1 MTTYVCDICYVYQYK
16 ATHGDKGT
24 NIQPGTHPKDF
35 PNDWECPFCGSNAD
49 HLMPEEAET
58 PIKAE
63 DLPHFAEYLAK
74 WTRQK
79 DELEKDMETIHSMA
93 IHAESV
99 FSSMRTKLDATS
111 WDSLLFLGAQMA
123 TLPLNEDEEVSLMT
137 VIGPKSKRPLEL
149 SMPVFVSHM
158 SFGALS
164 KEAKLSLA
172 RGSAKVGTA
181 IGSGE
186 GGVLKEELDTAG
198 RYIFEYVPNRYS
210 YNIEDMKRV
219 DAIEVKI
226 GQSTKP
232 GMGGHLP
239 GEKVTAE
246 IAELRGFPIQTDI
259 ISPARFPDIDGVDGF
274 RELIDELR
282 SAGNGVPVGLKIAAG
297 HIEKDLDMVMEA
309 GADFVTIDGRPG
321 GTGSTLNYVK
331 DSTSIPT
338 VIALD
343 RARRHIDDAGSDLT
357 LVITG
362 GLRSSA
368 DVAKALAMGADAVAL
383 GTACLMAIGCQQYRL
398 CNTGKCPT
406 GVTTQNPELRLR
418 LVADY
423 SAKRLANFLNT
434 MASELKDFSRLTGRS
449 DVHDLSCDD
458 LVCTDLNLSRSMSIR
473 HMDGRYHYQRD

>member
-1 MTTYVCDICYVYQYK
+1 MTKFVCDICYVYQYEQ
-16 ATHGDKGT
+16 AHGDKGT
-24 NIQPGTHPKDF
+24 DIPPGTHPKDF
-35 PNDWECPFCGSNAD
+35 PRDWECPFCGSNAD
-49 HLMPEEAET
+49 HLMPEEEET

-74 WTRQK
+74 WSRHR
-79 DELEKDMETIHSMA
+79 DDLEKDMETIHNMA

-99 FSSMRTKLDATS
+99 YSSMRTRLETPS
-111 WDSLLFLGAQMA
+111 WNSLLFLGAQLA
-123 TLPLNEDEEVSLMT
+123 TLPLNDDEDVNLKT
-137 VIGPKSKRPLEL
+137 LIGTTAERPLEL

-164 KEAKLSLA
+164 KEAKVSLA

-186 GGVLKEELDTAG
+186 GGILDEELDAAE

-210 YNIEDMKRV
+210 FTPEYISRV
-219 DAIEVKI
+219 DAIEIKI

-239 GEKVTAE
+239 AEKVTAE
-246 IAELRGFPIQTDI
+246 VAALRGFPSKTDI
-259 ISPARFPDIDGVDGF
+259 ISPARFPGLKGVDDF
-274 RELIDELR
+274 RDLVDELR
-282 SAGNGVPVGLKIAAG
+282 SMGNGIPIGLKIAAG
-297 HIEKDLDMVMEA
+297 HVESDLDVVMET

-331 DSTSIPT
+331 DSTSVPT
-338 VIALD
+338 IIALD
-343 RARRHIDDAGSDLT
+343 RARRHLDDAGSDIS

-368 DVAKALAMGADAVAL
+368 DVAKAIALGADAVAL

-406 GVTTQNPELRLR
+406 GVTTQDPELRLR

-423 SAKRLANFLNT
+423 SAKRLANFLNA
-434 MASELKDFSRLTGRS
+434 MASELRHFSRLAGKS
-449 DVHDLSCDD
+449 DVHMLSCDD
-458 LVCTDLNLSRSMSIR
+458 MVCSDLELSRSMSIR
-473 HMDGRYHYQRD
+473 HMDGRYHYRRE